1 MTVTMTETYW
11 FNHALQFPLL
21 GLIQL
26 LPLLGTWALL
36 WLREHPLAVTL
47 GRVIV
52 LAELA
57 LVVLLY
63 AEIDAHSAV
72 LQFAEY
78 NDLIGPLSYHAGA
91 DGLTV
96 LFLLATAL
104 IAALISIYGR
114 VRGLADLGRLMAVV
128 LAIEGVLAS
137 MLVSL
142 NLLWFVLAS
151 ALEIGL
157 VGYLLWRWASGAD
170 KDLAMTRY
178 YQFQSTGLLLLLA
191 GVLILGWSYGYTTGR
206 GFSFD
211 LLDLSAYPVVE
222 QLRTLVFF
230 LLFYGMAVRTPLF
243 PMHGWLPVVARHGN
257 VAIAPSLLLGIKVG
271 IYGLLRFVLPIVP
284 EAALQWQRV
293 VVAFAV
299 AGVFYAALIA
309 FQQTNLRRLMAFA
322 VISHSSLLVI
332 GIFSLD
338 RAALQGAPLL
348 AINFGLAAT
357 TMLFMI
363 GFVYRRT
370 RTTELSALGGLFDR
384 IPFIGI
390 AFLVGG
396 LAIVGMPGTPGFD
409 AAHLV
414 LEGAIKRL
422 GALFTVAAALGNLVA
437 AGFLLWVF
445 QRAFLAPRGESQIA
459 VQGQD
464 EIEPITRMEYLVA
477 GTVVLVLLVTG
488 FYMTPWLDLVAAPM
502 NALSMRFGH

>member
-1 MTVTMTETYW
+1 MSEIYW

-36 WLREHPLAVTL
+36 WLREHPLTVPL
-47 GRVIV
+47 GRLVAV
-52 LAELA
+52 AELA
-57 LVVLLY
+57 LVLLLY
-63 AEIDAHSAV
+63 MEIDARSAV

-78 NDLIGPLSYHAGA
+78 NDLIGPFAYHAGA

-96 LFLLATAL
+96 LFLLITAL
-104 IAALISIYGR
+104 ITVLISLYGL
-114 VRGLADLGRLMAVV
+114 VRGLADPGRLLAVV
-128 LAIEGVLAS
+128 LAVEGMLAS

-151 ALEIGL
+151 AVEIGL
-157 VGYLLWRWASGAD
+157 VGYLLWRWASGAE
-170 KDLAMTRY
+170 KGLAMVRY
-178 YQFQSTGLLLLLA
+178 YQFQGTGLLLLLA
-191 GVLILGWSYGYTTGR
+191 GVLVLGWSHGYTTGR

-211 LLDLSAYPVVE
+211 LLDLSAHPVVE

-243 PMHGWLPVVARHGN
+243 PMHGWLPIVARHGN
-257 VAIAPSLLLGIKVG
+257 IAIAPSLLLGIKVG

-284 EAALQWQRV
+284 EAALEWQRI

-309 FQQTNLRRLMAFA
+309 FQQSNLRRLMAFA

-338 RAALQGAPLL
+338 HAALQGAALL
-348 AINFGLAAT
+348 AINFGLATT

-370 RTTELSALGGLFDR
+370 RTSDLTALGGLFDR

-396 LAIVGMPGTPGFD
+396 FAIVGMPGTPGFD

-414 LEGAIKRL
+414 LEGAINRL
-422 GALFTVAAALGNLVA
+422 GALVTVAAALGNVVA
-437 AGFLLWVF
+437 AGFLLWAF
-445 QRAFLAPRGESQIA
+445 QRAFLAPRDELPAG
-459 VQGQD
+459 VPGHG
-464 EIEPITRMEYLVA
+464 EIEPTSRMEYLVA
-477 GTVVLVLLVTG
+477 GIVVTVLLATG
-488 FYMTPWLDLVAAPM
+488 FYMTPWLDLVTAPM
-502 NALSMRFGH
+502 NALSLRFGH

>member
-1 MTVTMTETYW
+1 MTEIYW
-11 FNHALQFPLL
+11 WNHGLQFPLL

-26 LPLLGTWALL
+26 LPLLGAWALF
-36 WLREHPLAVTL
+36 WLREHPSAVVL
-47 GRVIV
+47 GRLVA

-57 LVVLLY
+57 LTVLLY
-63 AEIDAHSAV
+63 TEIDARSAV
-72 LQFAEY
+72 FQFAEY
-78 NDLIGPLSYHAGA
+78 NALLGPFAYHAGA

-96 LFLLATAL
+96 LFLLLTAL
-104 IAALISIYGR
+104 ITLLISLYGL
-114 VRGLADLGRLMAVV
+114 VRGLDSPGRLLAVV
-128 LAIEGVLAS
+128 LAVEGALAS

-151 ALEIGL
+151 AVEIAL
-157 VGYLLWRWASGAD
+157 IGYLLRRWAAEAEKG
-170 KDLAMTRY
+170 LAMPRY
-178 YQFQSTGLLLLLA
+178 YQFQGTGLLLLLA
-191 GVLILGWSYGYTTGR
+191 GVLILGWSHGYVSGR

-211 LLDLSAYPVVE
+211 LLDLSAHPVVE

-257 VAIAPSLLLGIKVG
+257 IAIAPSLLLGIKVG

-284 EAALQWQRV
+284 EAAVEWQRV

-309 FQQTNLRRLMAFA
+309 FQQANLRRLMAFA

-338 RAALQGAPLL
+338 HAALQGAALL
-348 AINFGLAAT
+348 AINFGLATT

-370 RTTELSALGGLFDR
+370 HTTDLPALGGLFDR

-396 LAIVGMPGTPGFD
+396 FAIVGMPGTPGFD

-414 LEGAIKRL
+414 LEGAIQRL
-422 GALFTVAAALGNLVA
+422 GALVTVAAALGNVMA
-437 AGFLLWVF
+437 AGFLLWAF
-445 QRAFLAPRGESQIA
+445 QRAFLSPRADGAASA
-459 VQGQD
+459 V
-464 EIEPITRMEYLVA
+464 EPTGRMEYLIA
-477 GTVVLVLLVTG
+477 GTMMTVLLVTG
-488 FYMTPWLDLVAAPM
+488 FYMTPWLDLIAAPM
-502 NALSMRFGH
+502 QALSLRFGH